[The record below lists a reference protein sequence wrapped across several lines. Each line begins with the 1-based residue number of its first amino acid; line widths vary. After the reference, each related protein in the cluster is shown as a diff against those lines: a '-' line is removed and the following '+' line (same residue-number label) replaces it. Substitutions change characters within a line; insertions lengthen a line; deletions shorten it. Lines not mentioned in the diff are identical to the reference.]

1 MASPLENRVAFVTG
15 GGSGIGRAAAI
26 RLAEAGAKVAVFS
39 RTEEEL
45 EETCATVKQHGGTCL
60 AIAGDV
66 ADYDTL
72 VAAVKQTEK
81 AFGRLDIV
89 FANAGINGVWAP
101 LDELKPEEW
110 EKTLRIN
117 LTGTFLTVKAA
128 LPMLKKRGGS
138 VIVCSSVNGTR
149 MFSNTGATA
158 YACSKAGQVAFARMA
173 ALELAKHK
181 IRVNT
186 VLPGAITTEIEESTH
201 RRNVEDEKEPVEF
214 PAGAIPLT
222 DGKPGSPEQVADV
235 VVFLASDAASHVT
248 GVEIFVDGGQSLLQ
262 G

>member
-1 MASPLENRVAFVTG
+1 MASLLENRVAFVTG

-26 RLAEAGAKVAVFS
+26 RLAEVGAKVAVLS
-39 RTEEEL
+39 RTEDEL
-45 EETCATVKQHGGTCL
+45 EETCGTITKNGGECL

-66 ADYDTL
+66 ADYETL
-72 VAAVKQTEK
+72 VAAVKKIENT
-81 AFGRLDIV
+81 FGRLDIV

-101 LDELKPEEW
+101 LDELKPDEW

-128 LPMLKKRGGS
+128 LPLLKKRGGS

-158 YACSKAGQVAFARMA
+158 YACSKAGQVAFARMT
-173 ALELAKHK
+173 ALELAKYK

-186 VLPGAITTEIEESTH
+186 VLPGAITTEIEENTQ
-201 RRNVEDEKEPVEF
+201 RREVEDEKEPVEF
-214 PAGAIPLT
+214 PEGEIPLT
-222 DGKPGSPEQVADV
+222 DGQPGRPEQVGDV